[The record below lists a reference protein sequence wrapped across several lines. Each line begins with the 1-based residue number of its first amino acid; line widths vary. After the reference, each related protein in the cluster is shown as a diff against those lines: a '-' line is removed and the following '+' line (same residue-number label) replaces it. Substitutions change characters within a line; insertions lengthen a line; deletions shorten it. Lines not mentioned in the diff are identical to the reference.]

1 MRPLRLLHKGLPRIC
16 TENLLK
22 SMTVIT
28 DLASLEAVSAVP
40 SGAVFILGHFDGV
53 HLGHRSLFD
62 EARRMIRDR
71 SEDSGSAPAAV
82 VWTLSGLDKGGCLTT
97 EAEKLR
103 LFRRL
108 GADYALSDA
117 FSDIRDLDGESFF
130 RQRIASASPSGL
142 ICGYNFTFGRG
153 AAWRAE
159 DLSRMASEAG
169 IPCAVVPPCSVGGE
183 PVSSTGI
190 RKRVLAGD
198 LDGAAQMLG
207 RPYFVSGTV
216 RHGKRIG
223 HTIGFPTLN
232 LRLPPCKVSPPR
244 GVYASV
250 VRWEE
255 NGSARLAAGVSNL
268 GSRPTVNGDR
278 DDVTLET
285 NVFADP
291 GDLYG
296 AEITVWLLRFLR
308 PEKKFG
314 SVDGLQEAIALDR
327 EEARRAADTLWSR
340 YEDEFYL

>member
-1 MRPLRLLHKGLPRIC
+1 
-16 TENLLK
+16 
-22 SMTVIT
+22 MTVIT
-28 DLASLEAVSAVP
+28 DLASLETVSAVP

-62 EARRMIRDR
+62 EARRMVRDTA
-71 SEDSGSAPAAV
+71 GPVPAPEV

-97 EAEKLR
+97 EEEKLR

-108 GADYALSDA
+108 GAGFALCDA
-117 FSDIRDLDGESFF
+117 FSDIRDLDGEAFF
-130 RQRIASASPSGL
+130 RQRIAPASPSGL

-159 DLSRMASEAG
+159 DLSRMAGEAG

-190 RKRVLAGD
+190 RKRIQAGD
-198 LDGAAQMLG
+198 LDGAADMLG
-207 RPYFVSGTV
+207 RPYFISGTV

-232 LRLPPCKVSPPR
+232 LRLPPCKVFPPR

-255 NGSARLAAGVSNL
+255 NGTARFAAGMSNL

-296 AEITVWLLRFLR
+296 AGITVWLLRFLR

-314 SVDGLQEAIALDR
+314 SVDALREAIARDR
-327 EEARRAADTLWSR
+327 EEAQRTVRALWSR
-340 YEDEFYL
+340 YEDEFDL